1 MIASHWQA
9 RPAVKDPRKKDLIQ
23 ALHVVEGYKARLK
36 TQMEM
41 LHVVHDPGSEVDDGD
56 ETDYGDMG
64 VDNEVTLGKH
74 KRRNH

>member
-1 MIASHWQA
+1 M
-9 RPAVKDPRKKDLIQ
+9 
-23 ALHVVEGYKARLK
+23 VEGYKARLK
-36 TQMEM
+36 SQMEM

-64 VDNEVTLGKH
+64 VDNEVTLGKR